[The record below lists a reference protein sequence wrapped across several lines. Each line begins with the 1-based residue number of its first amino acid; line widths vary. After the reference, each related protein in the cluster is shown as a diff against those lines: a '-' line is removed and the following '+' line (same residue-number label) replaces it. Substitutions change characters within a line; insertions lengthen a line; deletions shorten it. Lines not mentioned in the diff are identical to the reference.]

1 MYSVLSFS
9 DLFFSA
15 IVTFVEASSNIVSIG
30 GAHFLAQG
38 PQAPASNQQEHK
50 PLTTSVS
57 LFLLYFG
64 NITMTKIFFFTL
76 SLSLWCSMSALCCK
90 KPGLPGERDTS
101 GIECLLITQPTLT
114 TCYWPR

>member
-38 PQAPASNQQEHK
+38 PQAPASNQQEQK

-57 LFLLYFG
+57 LFLLYFD
-64 NITMTKIFFFTL
+64 NITMTKIFFFFL
-76 SLSLWCSMSALCCK
+76 LYPCLYGAVWALCAAK
-90 KPGLPGERDTS
+90 SLAYLEKETHQ
-101 GIECLLITQPTLT
+101 E
-114 TCYWPR
+114 